1 MTIDNSNQIS
11 EKLLH
16 SIKMQ
21 EDSEKPVTT
30 LSAMDMAQL
39 QKDLLD
45 DGRKKAFWINIYNA
59 YFLILRK
66 IRRIEKPK
74 IYRDKL
80 INIAG
85 EKFSLDDIEHGIL
98 RKYRYKFSLGYLPNL
113 FTSKLIKSLA
123 VKHIDYRI
131 HFALNCGAKSCPPIA
146 FYSVGQIDKQ
156 LELATLAFLEGETEV
171 FPDKKEVHISRLMK
185 WYHGDFGGNAGIRKM
200 LKDKL
205 NIDTQKFRLV
215 YKDYSWEED
224 LDNFVELN
232 EVEEKS

>member
-1 MTIDNSNQIS
+1 MNFDNSNQIS
-11 EKLLH
+11 EKLLLA
-16 SIKMQ
+16 IKTQ
-21 EDSEKPVTT
+21 ENPDT
-30 LSAMDMAQL
+30 LVADLLALDMAQL
-39 QKDLLD
+39 QKDLSS
-45 DGRKKAFWINIYNA
+45 DGPKKAFWINIYNA
-59 YFLILRK
+59 WFLILRK
-66 IRRIEKPK
+66 IRGVDKPM

-85 EKFSLDDIEHGIL
+85 EKFSLDDVEHGIL

-113 FTSKLIKSLA
+113 FVRKLIKSLA
-123 VKHIDYRI
+123 VEQIDYRI

-146 FYSVGQIDKQ
+146 FYSTEQIDKQ
-156 LELATLAFLEGETEV
+156 LELATLAFLEGETEIIT
-171 FPDKKEVHISRLMK
+171 DKKEIHISRLMK

-205 NIDTQKFRLV
+205 NINTHKFRLV